1 MATSDL
7 RERLRRLL
15 LLIPYAARHPG
26 ASIRD
31 LAQLVQLSEGEL
43 IEELDFLLMVGQP
56 PFAPDDCVDIRV
68 EDGRVYVELDQA
80 LDKPPRLTAFEAL
93 ALAAAARGM
102 AGGDEGTVA
111 RALSKIEAA
120 LPQQLL
126 PIYHELLSRFEV
138 AQLPSE
144 AGIAGLLRQAIAER
158 REVEL
163 EYFAESRGETSH
175 RPVRPRALR
184 YAHGHW
190 YLSAFCLTRNDDR
203 LFRVDRIVEAKPS
216 DRRFEPL
223 PPERQGDPQES
234 HEPGEPPPPPKDPNF
249 TPARL
254 CLSGGPVIRYARERF
269 GSAAVEM
276 EGDDQA
282 VLTLSGPADSWTV
295 SFALSF
301 GGAAELLGPKAQ
313 REELHQ
319 KLKQALEPY
328 DRPPR

>member
-1 MATSDL
+1 MSTSDL

-15 LLIPYAARHPG
+15 LLIPYATRHPG
-26 ASIRD
+26 ASIKD
-31 LAQLVQLSEGEL
+31 LAQLVQLSEAQL

-68 EDGRVYVELDQA
+68 EDGKVYVDLDQA

-102 AGGDEGTVA
+102 AGGDEGTVS
-111 RALSKIEAA
+111 RALAKIEAA

-138 AQLPSE
+138 AKLPAE
-144 AGIAGLLRQAIAER
+144 AGTAGLLRQAIAQR
-158 REVEL
+158 FEVNL
-163 EYFAESRGETSH
+163 AYFAESRNETSH

-203 LFRVDRIVEAKPS
+203 FFRVDRILEATLT
-216 DRRFEPL
+216 DRTFDPL
-223 PPERQGDPQES
+223 PPERRGPDTGASQ
-234 HEPGEPPPPPKDPNF
+234 EPGEPPPPPKDPNF

-254 CLSGGPVIRYARERF
+254 RLTGGPAIRYAQERF
-269 GSAAVEM
+269 GAGALETL
-276 EGDDQA
+276 GDDEA
-282 VLTLSGPADSWTV
+282 ILTLAGPADAWTV

-301 GGAAELLGPKAQ
+301 GGAAELLGPPELREQAHQ
-313 REELHQ
+313 R
-319 KLKQALEPY
+319 LKRTLQAYEG
-328 DRPPR
+328 R